1 MESLTSSSHVASVNA
16 PVNHPAALRRFSLLL
31 TSVAFT
37 TEPQTRRVCMGI
49 YSSTFT
55 AKYEVRG
62 PIVQY
67 KPQKTVIKD
76 GFNYNNIKRW
86 TSNSLVQSEGE
97 SVYLMQRIIGVSNK
111 LGFSVKATINNSLG
125 RRLAISKNGRARSG
139 TTTPSSG
146 ASSISRSPM
155 RRSCPGSCGTG

>member
-1 MESLTSSSHVASVNA
+1 MESLTASSDVAGIHA
-16 PVNHPAALRRFSLLL
+16 PVNYPAALRMFYPLL
-31 TSVAFT
+31 TRVAFT
-37 TEPQTRRVCMGI
+37 IEPQTRRVCMGI

-55 AKYEVRG
+55 VKYEVGG

-67 KPQKTVIKD
+67 KPHKTGIED

-86 TSNSLVQSEGE
+86 TSNSLVQSKGE

-155 RRSCPGSCGTG
+155 RRSCPGSCGAG